1 MLRTWLQ
8 EYPDNGVRD
17 LLRKK
22 KSIRGPVAG
31 FVVG

>member
-1 MLRTWLQ
+1 MLRTWLLEQ
-8 EYPDNGVRD
+8 LDNGVQD
-17 LLRKK
+17 LGTQQ